1 MRYNRENVTTPAG
14 DTFPVLPGLL
24 AHDLRWAIVRQLALG
39 DLRAKE
45 LVALT
50 DQAPNL
56 VSYHLGQLRAAG
68 LVSVLRSAADGRDS
82 YYTLDLVSVGDALRE
97 VALAIHPG
105 LFPRQVDATEPGPS
119 AHPVRVLFICTGNS
133 SRSQMAEGW
142 LRQLGG
148 QQVVARSAGTAP
160 TALHPFAVA
169 AMRECGVDISGHQV
183 KHVSVFAGQLFDR
196 VITLCD
202 RARET
207 CSELPLAK
215 AAVHWSIPNPAEA
228 HPADLDAFRSTAR
241 NLQTRVRYLLP
252 LLEPPGDLTLGAERM
267 VPAP

>member
-1 MRYNRENVTTPAG
+1 VPTPGSDAS
-14 DTFPVLPGLL
+14 PVLPGLL

-39 DLRAKE
+39 DLRAKD

-56 VSYHLGQLRAAG
+56 VTYHLGQLRAAG
-68 LVSVLRSAADGRDS
+68 LVSVRRSAADGRDS
-82 YYTLDLVSVGDALRE
+82 YYTLDLVALGDAVRE

-105 LFPRQVDATEPGPS
+105 LYPRQLDDTAPPPP
-119 AHPVRVLFICTGNS
+119 AHTVRVLFICTGNS

-160 TALHPFAVA
+160 TTLHPFAVA
-169 AMRECGVDISGHQV
+169 AMRECGVDISGQQV
-183 KHVSVFAGQLFDR
+183 KHVSVFAGQPFDR

-202 RARET
+202 RAREA
-207 CSELPLAK
+207 CSKLPPAK

-252 LLEPPGDLTLGAERM
+252 LLESPGDRPLGAERM
-267 VPAP
+267 VLAP